1 MKSKYDW
8 QAIKME
14 FFKSDIDEVE
24 WFFQDKFK
32 TKTDWS
38 IRKNTKG
45 WTKEKQEHKD
55 KILQEALKKK
65 AEEDA
70 KALELP
76 LDELRKAKKAVL
88 LLLVKRIKGAIEDD
102 NYVSVNEREK
112 MLKMIKTE
120 LWEPTNITKTDATIK
135 SEPLDESLFIQN

>member
-8 QAIKME
+8 KALKLE

-45 WTKEKQEHKD
+45 RTKEKQEHKD
-55 KILQEALKKK
+55 IILKKALEKK

-88 LLLVKRIKGAIEDD
+88 LLLVKRIRGAIEDES
-102 NYVSVNEREK
+102 YVSVNEREK

-135 SEPLDESLFIQN
+135 SEPLDENSLIED